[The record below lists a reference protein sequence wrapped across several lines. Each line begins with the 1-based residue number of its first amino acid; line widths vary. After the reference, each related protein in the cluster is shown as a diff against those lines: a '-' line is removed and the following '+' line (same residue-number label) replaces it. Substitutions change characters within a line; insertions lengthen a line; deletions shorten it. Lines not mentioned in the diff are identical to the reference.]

1 MLTGGVA
8 YVLSELDAEHAD
20 YTAPESQPM
29 LTTRGR
35 LGDDENDSSSNGSD
49 DSSVGSDNNSD
60 TPTVATEGGWSFDD
74 ADELFLFVHGFD
86 TGPQAARDQ
95 TYTLDVGLA
104 EYRDSP
110 VAGYSWRSGGEWA
123 DAKRVADANA
133 EPLANWLKEWAAEDG
148 RPVHLIGYSLGARVV
163 CGALTKLQASDNP
176 DPLASVS
183 LLGGAIPS
191 DSVERD
197 GEYGDAIAALDAP
210 MTNFHSGRDRVL
222 GWIYRL
228 SDRTTAVGSV
238 GIDDPAAAPEGYRDV
253 DVTDLVADHYSYFE
267 PEEGSLSRVVE
278 SLD

>member
-1 MLTGGVA
+1 MLAGGAV

-20 YTAPESQPM
+20 YTAPETQPM

-35 LGDDENDSSSNGSD
+35 LGDDGSD
-49 DSSVGSDNNSD
+49 DGGGNNSSGDSDGGD
-60 TPTVATEGGWSFDD
+60 TATVATEGEWSFAD

-86 TGPQAARDQ
+86 TDPQAARDQ
-95 TYTLDVGLA
+95 TYTLAVGLN
-104 EYRDSP
+104 EYRSSP
-110 VAGYSWRSGGEWA
+110 VAGYSWDSDGEWA
-123 DAKRVADANA
+123 DAKDVADANA
-133 EPLANWLKEWAAEDG
+133 EPLADWLRQWAAEDG
-148 RPVHLIGYSLGARVV
+148 RPIHLIGYSLGARVV
-163 CGALTKLQASDNP
+163 CEALTELETGETATS
-176 DPLASVS
+176 LASVS

-191 DSVERD
+191 DSVERE

-210 MTNFHSGRDRVL
+210 VTNFYSERDRVL
-222 GWIYRL
+222 GWVYRL

-238 GIDDPAAAPEGYRDV
+238 GIDDPAAAPDGYADV